1 MRLLERDAHATYM
14 WVMHRVVENSKEAGV
29 PHWGNFL
36 AEERVT
42 VLV

>member
-14 WVMHRVVENSKEAGV
+14 WVMHRLVEKSKEAAV
-29 PHWGNFL
+29 PPWGNFL